1 MSYLL
6 MFLFGSLGGMS
17 RYGIG
22 LLFQSDGF
30 PYGTLIVNL
39 LGCFFLVIVNEYMS
53 IATKIPKMIIMAI
66 GTGFIGAFT
75 TFSAFSIDFV
85 RLFKAGEIVLA
96 LSYFS
101 VSLIGSFLMIQ
112 LAYYLVHKLLNK
124 RRAKG

>member
-39 LGCFFLVIVNEYMS
+39 LGCFVLVIVNEYMS

-124 RRAKG
+124 RRTKG